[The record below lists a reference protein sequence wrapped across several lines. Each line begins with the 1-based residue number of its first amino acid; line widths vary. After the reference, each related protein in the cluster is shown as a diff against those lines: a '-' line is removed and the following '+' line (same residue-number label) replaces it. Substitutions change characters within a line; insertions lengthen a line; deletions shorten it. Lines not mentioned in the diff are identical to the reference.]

1 MATQSDDDP
10 EKRANDT
17 NELSATVQSTL
28 FHLHGDFVLSF
39 VSRVLFSQRSQS
51 EVGLRRIMPHIQ
63 NIVPEI
69 QVSAQMCII
78 NEFTPF

>member
-28 FHLHGDFVLSF
+28 FHLHGDFILSF
-39 VSRVLFSQRSQS
+39 VSRVLFSQISQCEQS
-51 EVGLRRIMPHIQ
+51 VFVGLCHTFR
-63 NIVPEI
+63 
-69 QVSAQMCII
+69 
-78 NEFTPF
+78 T